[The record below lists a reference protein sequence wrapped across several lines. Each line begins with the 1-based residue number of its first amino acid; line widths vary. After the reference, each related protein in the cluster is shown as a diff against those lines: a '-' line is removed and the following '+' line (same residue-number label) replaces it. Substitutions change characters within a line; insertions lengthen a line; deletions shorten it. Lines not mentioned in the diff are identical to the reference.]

1 MANNQLL
8 AGLINPAYLGG
19 LQQVGQMAGAAPAV
33 SKQRGMLTELY
44 NTAFDPNATQQQF
57 TSAAQQLAAAGKLP
71 EAMEIRTMG
80 QEAISLRK
88 TLESARDRANM
99 DGATAKDKK
108 LYELLKTRSITPEQ
122 YSEQLLK
129 EPSVNVTYKE
139 FVDPTDNKEKVF
151 KITTNAT
158 TGEEIER
165 VPLGAVAG
173 PAAKNILAT
182 KYGSDLFQEARESRD
197 KAAKEANTLE
207 EAADFAANREFY
219 ERGTLG
225 SVFGTAK
232 QLAGMGDKTEVFRAR
247 LNEIRMSGVLG
258 MLPPGVA
265 SDKDV
270 ELALTTQVD
279 FNDMDNETA
288 SSFLKGMAKIQR
300 AEQEYYD
307 SKIRWISKT
316 GDPNTVG
323 FDFWVKAKDAQRQM
337 DELTSGPAF
346 RQFLGEV
353 QKMQAMPEGLDKQI
367 KEAELYQLFPKEM
380 QAYDNEKEALADWAG
395 VENKPSGFT
404 IKGVN

>member
-44 NTAFDPNATQQQF
+44 NTAFDPNSTQQQF
-57 TSAAQQLAAAGKLP
+57 TAAAQQLAAAGKLP
-71 EAMEIRTMG
+71 EAMQIRTMG

-99 DGATAKDKK
+99 EGATAKDKK

-165 VPLGAVAG
+165 VALGAVAD
-173 PAAKNILAT
+173 PAST
-182 KYGSDLFQEARESRD
+182 KDPWSTRHGMEPLETARENAST
-197 KAAKEANTLE
+197 AAAAAGQLERAANFAQNRSWWETGAVG
-207 EAADFAANREFY
+207 AAFAASKEF
-219 ERGTLG
+219 
-225 SVFGTAK
+225 
-232 QLAGMGDKTEVFRAR
+232 AGIGDEVNYFRSQ

-279 FNDMDNETA
+279 FNNMGDEEA
-288 SSFLKGMAKIQR
+288 ASFLRGMAKIKKAQ
-300 AEQEYYD
+300 QEYNEQ
-307 SKIRWISKT
+307 KIRWMTKT
-316 GDPNTVG
+316 DDPNALG
-323 FDFWVKAKDAQRQM
+323 FDFWVQLKDAQRQI
-337 DELTSGPAF
+337 DELKTGPKA
-346 RQFLGEV
+346 QEFLNVLDGV
-353 QKMQAMPEGLDKQI
+353 TAMPDSPAKEEELKALRQI
-367 KEAELYQLFPKEM
+367 FPDQMKV
-380 QAYDNEKEALADWAG
+380 YDNLVDREKDWAG
-395 VENKPSGFT
+395 VKNKPAGF
-404 IKGVN
+404 N